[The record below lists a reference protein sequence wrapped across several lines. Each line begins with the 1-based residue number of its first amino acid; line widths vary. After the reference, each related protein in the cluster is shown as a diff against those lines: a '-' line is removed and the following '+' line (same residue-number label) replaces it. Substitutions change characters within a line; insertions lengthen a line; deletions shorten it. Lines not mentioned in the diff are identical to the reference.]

1 MHPAHVYHSGPPQ
14 APIFQV
20 LPARSTKSVSR
31 PFYLLGPSVGFK
43 ETDESFPTS
52 TGNKLNKPAGYTIK
66 PNDHIPTHVRD
77 KSHVYPRKGAQ
88 DSSVDTP
95 PPMTNHNIPQV
106 LSGPSY
112 DVFGKS
118 RPSYKRQEE
127 NELKVGP
134 SSKQCMNKL
143 GGGTEWSDRMGEE
156 GTVQS
161 VGIPPNIEQNEAD
174 KARPSKSSRHL
185 APIPLNFDTVYG
197 PAASSQKQPEAQKA
211 YTQAPSTDQQTH
223 PAKTSKRLGEH
234 TIPEF
239 PVKSHS
245 EHQEDHYRGNLR
257 GGASA
262 SQPTKSFTQ
271 TEDYLKLR
279 DLVLASEPDYDFSGA
294 WDGSTRIGRVQRAQ
308 ELDRLMAEGLHV
320 EKQRDPVSSTDPAS
334 ISKYA
339 ALLGKVPTVRG
350 GGWDDKC
357 DDESSDA
364 SRDEWDNLGNR
375 TSDVRRHGGCN
386 GTLILETVGYVNVTG
401 RSREPV
407 KLLWGLQY
415 MPAAKSTTI
424 WKSVRGLWGIAGWRR
439 KT

>member
-14 APIFQV
+14 APVFQV
-20 LPARSTKSVSR
+20 LRTRGTKPVSR

-43 ETDESFPTS
+43 DTDESISTP
-52 TGNKLNKPAGYTIK
+52 TGNKLTEPAGYTIK

-88 DSSVDTP
+88 NSSVDAP
-95 PPMTNHNIPQV
+95 PPMTNNNISQV
-106 LSGPSY
+106 LGGPSY

-127 NELKVGP
+127 NELKIGP
-134 SSKQCMNKL
+134 SSEQYMSTL
-143 GGGTEWSDRMGEE
+143 GGGTGWSDRMGEE

-161 VGIPPNIEQNEAD
+161 VGIPPNIDQNEAD
-174 KARPSKSSRHL
+174 KARPSESSRHL
-185 APIPLNFDTVYG
+185 APIPLNFNTVYG

-211 YTQAPSTDQQTH
+211 YTQAPLTDQQPH
-223 PAKTSKRLGEH
+223 PAETSKRLGEQ
-234 TIPEF
+234 TIPES

-245 EHQEDHYRGNLR
+245 EHQEDHYWGNLR

-262 SQPTKSFTQ
+262 SQPIKSFTQ

-294 WDGSTRIGRVQRAQ
+294 WDGSTRIGRMQMAQ

-320 EKQRDPVSSTDPAS
+320 EKRRDPISSTDPAS
-334 ISKYA
+334 MSKYA

-350 GGWDDKC
+350 GGWDGK
-357 DDESSDA
+357 
-364 SRDEWDNLGNR
+364 
-375 TSDVRRHGGCN
+375 
-386 GTLILETVGYVNVTG
+386 
-401 RSREPV
+401 
-407 KLLWGLQY
+407 
-415 MPAAKSTTI
+415 
-424 WKSVRGLWGIAGWRR
+424 
-439 KT
+439 